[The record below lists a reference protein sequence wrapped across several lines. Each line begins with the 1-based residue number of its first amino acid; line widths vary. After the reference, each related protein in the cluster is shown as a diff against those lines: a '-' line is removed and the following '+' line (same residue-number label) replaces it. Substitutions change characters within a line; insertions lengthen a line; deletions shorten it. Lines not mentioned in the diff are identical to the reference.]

1 MNQERRKYPR
11 VPVYMKVINETKEID
26 FGFSYASDISAG
38 GLALDTKVILDNK
51 INLKEGSILK
61 IKFKIPG
68 GRLYIT
74 AIGEVT
80 RLGKNG
86 NTDKTIGLKFT
97 DLEDDFRKEIQ
108 VFVDQSKKG
117 NISFS

>member
-1 MNQERRKYPR
+1 
-11 VPVYMKVINETKEID
+11 MKVIDETKEIN

-38 GLALDTKVILDNK
+38 GMALDTKVVLDNK
-51 INLKEGSILK
+51 INLTQGSVLK

-68 GRLYIT
+68 GKLYIT

-80 RLGKNG
+80 RLGKNDDNSG
-86 NTDKTIGLKFT
+86 TIGLKFT
-97 DLEDDFRKEIQ
+97 DLEDDFRKEIE